1 MNSLVVFMT
10 ILSFFSYTW
19 SLKQMLLRMIDRNKS
34 TRYWTNLVESLW
46 NTSSLLGSL
55 TTAFG
60 MFSLLPLCSFP
71 WLHHRKSALGFWIP
85 CPMSQDY
92 FDHKTKKKPI
102 CYLYTKNFLQST
114 GKTWLQ
120 NIGIISTVLIA
131 LFNWIACPR
140 KPDCLL
146 VLRGSASWRG
156 CMCRTGFLPGLER
169 ALSKCPKGL
178 IWSFSLTTYHI
189 PWSTTS

>member
-1 MNSLVVFMT
+1 
-10 ILSFFSYTW
+10 
-19 SLKQMLLRMIDRNKS
+19 MLLRMIDRNKS

-120 NIGIISTVLIA
+120 NIGIISTVLD
-131 LFNWIACPR
+131 FW
-140 KPDCLL
+140 LL
-146 VLRGSASWRG
+146 Y
-156 CMCRTGFLPGLER
+156 
-169 ALSKCPKGL
+169 L
-178 IWSFSLTTYHI
+178 IELHVRESLTVSLSSGGQHRGEAVCAG
-189 PWSTTS
+189 PDSFLDWSGLCPSARRGLFGVFHWQHTIFHGVRHPNSLWATGN